1 MKRIRLGVNI
11 DHVATVRNARG
22 ETYPSPLRA
31 ALLAQKN
38 GADSVTIHLRED
50 RRHINEFDLKNI
62 KKKLKIP
69 LNLEIAATREMLKIA
84 IKSKPPFIC
93 IVPEKRKEITT
104 EGGLNLNHNKN
115 FLKKLIRKLKENNSR
130 VSLFIEPNI
139 RDIIQAKKLNADCVE
154 IHTGKFCNLVNKKKN
169 FKKEFKKIEK
179 VITMGNDLGLEVHA
193 GHGLTYDSAKILAK
207 LKNIKEFNIG
217 HFLIGESIF
226 VGMSSVIKSFKKIL
240 NLWIFSVL
248 GLTL

>member
-31 ALLAQKN
+31 ALLAEKN

-50 RRHINEFDLKNI
+50 RRHINEFDLKKI
-62 KKKLKIP
+62 IKKLKIP

-84 IKSKPPFIC
+84 FRSKPPFVC
-93 IVPEKRKEITT
+93 VVPEKRKEITT

-115 FLKKLIRKLKENNSR
+115 FLKKLIKKLKKNKSR
-130 VSLFIEPNI
+130 ISLFVEPSLN
-139 RDIIQAKKLNADCVE
+139 DLEKAKKLDADCVE
-154 IHTGKFCNLVNKKKN
+154 IHTGKLCNLINNGKSYKNELKKIHKAVNK
-169 FKKEFKKIEK
+169 
-179 VITMGNDLGLEVHA
+179 GNKLGLEVHA
-193 GHGLTYDSAKILAK
+193 GHGLTYNSAKILSK
-207 LKNIKEFNIG
+207 IRGIQEFNIG

-226 VGMSSVIKSFKKIL
+226 EGMPSTIKKFKRIL
-240 NLWIFSVL
+240 KL
-248 GLTL
+248 